1 MEFAYRRFP
10 ASSRGVRPVQYIH
23 RPVIPVSLSVGKE
36 AIQSSA
42 LIDSGADQ
50 CTFPGRVAKD
60 LGLKIER
67 GSPRIFSGIGGS
79 VMAYRHTTL
88 ITVADVRIAVEVYYS
103 HQWDD
108 MPFGL
113 LVQEGFFSRF
123 RVHFDYKKKLVH
135 LSRYDSQIAGPV
147 ISHLPAECSV

>member
-1 MEFAYRRFP
+1 MKFTYRRFP
-10 ASSRGVRPVQYIH
+10 ASPRGIRPIQYIF
-23 RPVIPVSLSVGKE
+23 RPVIPVNLSIGKE
-36 AIQSSA
+36 TIQSSA

-79 VMAYRHTTL
+79 VLAYRHVTL
-88 ITVADVRIAVEVYYS
+88 LTVTDVRIAVEVYYS
-103 HQWDD
+103 HQWDH

-113 LVQEGFFSRF
+113 LGQEGFFSRF
-123 RVHFDYKKKLVH
+123 KVNFDYRKKRVQ
-135 LSRYDSQIAGPV
+135 LSRYT
-147 ISHLPAECSV
+147 L